1 MKKYL
6 PFSLLFLLLTL
17 TAYAQERNTQLT
29 IQVTSVEG
37 DNLKG
42 QSLRLPRPTTNWDT
56 VLCHLMPTG
65 NAP

>member
-42 QSLRLPRPTTNWDT
+42 QSLKITQTDY
-56 VLCHLMPTG
+56 
-65 NAP
+65 